1 MPIYK
6 SIAINSQTNV
16 KIWNITES
24 YTELLQN
31 VELKK
36 ESINRVNIM
45 KSELHQRGF
54 LSVRMLLKAFGYS
67 DFDLFYDGNGKPHL
81 KDGNYISITHSYTF
95 SAVVVSSKPVGIDI
109 EKQREKITKIAS
121 KFIDFEACFLR
132 ENSED
137 YIQKLTWVW
146 CIKESL
152 YKLYATPGMS
162 FKKHFM
168 VIPFGKEK
176 NSTVV
181 WILDE
186 TNRQR
191 FEGMFLEFEEF
202 GCAITT
208 PLI

>member
-1 MPIYK
+1 MKNIEVSKIIDPIPASDGAGVK
-6 SIAINSQTNV
+6 LKRSIG
-16 KIWNITES
+16 
-24 YTELLQN
+24 
-31 VELKK
+31 VEP
-36 ESINRVNIM
+36 NYFDP
-45 KSELHQRGF
+45 F
-54 LSVRMLLKAFGYS
+54 LMLDEFGS
-67 DFDLFYDGNGKPHL
+67 
-81 KDGNYISITHSYTF
+81 
-95 SAVVVSSKPVGIDI
+95 
-109 EKQREKITKIAS
+109 
-121 KFIDFEACFLR
+121 

-176 NSTVV
+176 NSTVA

-186 TNRQR
+186 TKHQC
-191 FEGMFLEFEEF
+191 FEGMFLEFEGF